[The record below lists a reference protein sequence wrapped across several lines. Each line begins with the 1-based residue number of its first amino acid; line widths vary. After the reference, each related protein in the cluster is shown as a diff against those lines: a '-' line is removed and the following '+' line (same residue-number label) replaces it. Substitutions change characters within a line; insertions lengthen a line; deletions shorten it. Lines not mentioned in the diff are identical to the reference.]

1 MGVCVNTVVKALRAQ
16 FTCMHTSMEGFI
28 EKWPG
33 RLQTVLACHRAL
45 KSEEADD
52 DVEAEITEDKEKKK
66 IKGKA
71 AIIKCLDDAEQAMC
85 EEHKSISI
93 CFALFCDTPTE
104 KSGIHALIDLAP
116 PETLPEPADLL
127 TACKCLDVI
136 FLACEVMLPAVKLNK
151 LDATVTDFGN
161 AAPPFIRDAQKHL
174 VLLEEA
180 QKEIPITDTVFEI
193 IGKVKILG
201 TFIMSEV
208 KENLKTY
215 AERLFENAKQ
225 NFWRSRFRGALTEE
239 DSAGC
244 VFLPRFMV
252 DLNGRMPLGSDLL
265 DKMKLL
271 SKVAENEVSFQEYL
285 AFTRLAERKH
295 EDVLASLSRYE
306 SLAQSAMMA
315 LAVSWTKLD
324 HSAEFPIF
332 PGEVTTQ
339 LFVAQSQVQS
349 FKTYASRVSD
359 AAFEHFSD
367 EFNKASITEAD
378 KFLTTQTEKWKSH
391 HMTVLSGALE
401 VLGESY
407 PIDWEDFMVVQKDIV
422 KVRAMIDM
430 KSVQNIGKVSRA
442 YEVYAEKFRTAVHN
456 APAESGL
463 IEWYSKITE
472 TDVGVVAKMVVEITS
487 ARIALGA
494 AHCAIVIFVKAVP
507 LSNCCFA
514 TIVCTSCCV

>member
-1 MGVCVNTVVKALRAQ
+1 M
-16 FTCMHTSMEGFI
+16 
-28 EKWPG
+28 
-33 RLQTVLACHRAL
+33 
-45 KSEEADD
+45 
-52 DVEAEITEDKEKKK
+52 
-66 IKGKA
+66 
-71 AIIKCLDDAEQAMC
+71 
-85 EEHKSISI
+85 
-93 CFALFCDTPTE
+93 
-104 KSGIHALIDLAP
+104 
-116 PETLPEPADLL
+116 PEPADLV
-127 TACKCLDVI
+127 TAAKCLNVI
-136 FLACEVMLPAVKLNK
+136 LLASEVMLPAVKLTK

-161 AAPPFIRDAQKHL
+161 AAPPFIRHAQEHLVKLEDAQKEMPL
-174 VLLEEA
+174 A
-180 QKEIPITDTVFEI
+180 DTVFEI

-215 AERLFENAKQ
+215 AELLFDKAKQ

-252 DLNGRMPLGSDLL
+252 DLNGRVPHGADLF

-285 AFTRLAERKH
+285 AFARLAEREH

-315 LAVSWTKLD
+315 LAVSWSKLD

-359 AAFEHFSD
+359 AVFERFSD
-367 EFNKASITEAD
+367 QFNKASITDAD
-378 KFLTTQTEKWKSH
+378 KFLTSQTESWKSH
-391 HMTVLSGALE
+391 HMTILSGALQ

-407 PIDWEDFMVVQKDIV
+407 PIDWQDFMVVQKDIV

-430 KSVQNIGKVSRA
+430 KSVQNIGKASRA
-442 YEVYAEKFRTAVHN
+442 YEVYADKVRTAVHN

-463 IEWYSKITE
+463 IEWYSEITKMDAE
-472 TDVGVVAKMVVEITS
+472 KKPVGVVAKMAVEITS

-494 AHCAIVIFVKAVP
+494 AHCAKVIFVKAVP
-507 LSNCCFA
+507 L
-514 TIVCTSCCV
+514 